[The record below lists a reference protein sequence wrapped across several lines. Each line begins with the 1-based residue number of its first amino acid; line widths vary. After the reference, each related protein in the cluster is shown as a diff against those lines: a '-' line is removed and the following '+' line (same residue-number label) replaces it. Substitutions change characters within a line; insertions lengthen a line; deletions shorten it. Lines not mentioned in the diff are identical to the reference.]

1 MAETPAVRRVR
12 LSDAA
17 RVRSIRLEALADPV
31 ADIAYLETRAQA
43 EARPDEYWQE
53 RTAGAALSGSAA
65 QFIAEAGRDWVGTV
79 TVLIPEVGSEDY
91 FGRVAVEGRALVVA
105 VYVRASHRGR
115 GTLDALMDAA
125 AEWAT
130 ASGQSEIALDVH
142 EDNAR
147 AQRAYARLGFT
158 ATGVTSDGPNGA
170 ELEMVRVAV
179 TATAEDVRAALEAEA
194 SVDQRDKIRK
204 RMTDESIRVIGVR
217 MGTVF
222 AIAKANTGMPL
233 TEVDRLLDSDTYEE
247 RMVAVSILDFKARA
261 KNADRAALYDLWMRR
276 LDRIDTWDYIDRSA
290 PRVVGGYLLDKPR
303 DVLFE
308 LARSDNRW
316 HRRTAITA
324 AFWIIR
330 SGDLDD
336 PLALCEI
343 LAADPEHLVQTNVG
357 VALRE
362 IGRVDRERLEEF
374 LARRSADLSAHA
386 RRTARTAL

>member
-1 MAETPAVRRVR
+1 MTETPAVRRVR

-158 ATGVTSDGPNGA
+158 ATGVTSDGPHGA
-170 ELEMVRVAV
+170 ELEMVRV
-179 TATAEDVRAALEAEA
+179 L
-194 SVDQRDKIRK
+194 
-204 RMTDESIRVIGVR
+204 
-217 MGTVF
+217 
-222 AIAKANTGMPL
+222 
-233 TEVDRLLDSDTYEE
+233 
-247 RMVAVSILDFKARA
+247 
-261 KNADRAALYDLWMRR
+261 
-276 LDRIDTWDYIDRSA
+276 
-290 PRVVGGYLLDKPR
+290 
-303 DVLFE
+303 
-308 LARSDNRW
+308 
-316 HRRTAITA
+316 
-324 AFWIIR
+324 
-330 SGDLDD
+330 
-336 PLALCEI
+336 
-343 LAADPEHLVQTNVG
+343 
-357 VALRE
+357 
-362 IGRVDRERLEEF
+362 
-374 LARRSADLSAHA
+374 
-386 RRTARTAL
+386 

>member
-1 MAETPAVRRVR
+1 M
-12 LSDAA
+12 
-17 RVRSIRLEALADPV
+17 
-31 ADIAYLETRAQA
+31 
-43 EARPDEYWQE
+43 
-53 RTAGAALSGSAA
+53 
-65 QFIAEAGRDWVGTV
+65 
-79 TVLIPEVGSEDY
+79 
-91 FGRVAVEGRALVVA
+91 
-105 VYVRASHRGR
+105 
-115 GTLDALMDAA
+115 
-125 AEWAT
+125 
-130 ASGQSEIALDVH
+130 
-142 EDNAR
+142 
-147 AQRAYARLGFT
+147 
-158 ATGVTSDGPNGA
+158 
-170 ELEMVRVAV
+170 
-179 TATAEDVRAALEAEA
+179 TATAEDVRAALEAAA
-194 SVDQRDKIRK
+194 SVDQRDKTQQ

-222 AIAKANTGMPL
+222 AIAKANTGMTL

-247 RMVAVSILDFKARA
+247 RMVAVSILDFKART

-290 PRVVGGYLLDKPR
+290 PRVVGGYLLDRPR
-303 DVLFE
+303 DALFE

-330 SGDLDD
+330 AGDLDD

-362 IGRVDRERLEEF
+362 IGRVDRERLDEF
-374 LARRSADLSAHA
+374 LARRGADLSAQA

>member
-1 MAETPAVRRVR
+1 M
-12 LSDAA
+12 
-17 RVRSIRLEALADPV
+17 
-31 ADIAYLETRAQA
+31 
-43 EARPDEYWQE
+43 
-53 RTAGAALSGSAA
+53 
-65 QFIAEAGRDWVGTV
+65 
-79 TVLIPEVGSEDY
+79 
-91 FGRVAVEGRALVVA
+91 
-105 VYVRASHRGR
+105 
-115 GTLDALMDAA
+115 
-125 AEWAT
+125 
-130 ASGQSEIALDVH
+130 
-142 EDNAR
+142 
-147 AQRAYARLGFT
+147 
-158 ATGVTSDGPNGA
+158 
-170 ELEMVRVAV
+170 
-179 TATAEDVRAALEAEA
+179 TATAGDVRAALEAAA
-194 SVDQRDKIRK
+194 SVDQRDKIQK

-222 AIAKANTGMPL
+222 AIAKANTGMTL

-247 RMVAVSILDFKARA
+247 RMVAVSILDFKART

-290 PRVVGGYLLDKPR
+290 PRVVGGYLLDRPR
-303 DVLFE
+303 DALFE

-330 SGDLDD
+330 AGDLDD

-362 IGRVDRERLEEF
+362 IGRVDRERLDEF
-374 LARRSADLSAHA
+374 LARRGADLSAQA

>member
-1 MAETPAVRRVR
+1 
-12 LSDAA
+12 
-17 RVRSIRLEALADPV
+17 
-31 ADIAYLETRAQA
+31 
-43 EARPDEYWQE
+43 
-53 RTAGAALSGSAA
+53 
-65 QFIAEAGRDWVGTV
+65 
-79 TVLIPEVGSEDY
+79 
-91 FGRVAVEGRALVVA
+91 
-105 VYVRASHRGR
+105 
-115 GTLDALMDAA
+115 
-125 AEWAT
+125 
-130 ASGQSEIALDVH
+130 
-142 EDNAR
+142 
-147 AQRAYARLGFT
+147 
-158 ATGVTSDGPNGA
+158 
-170 ELEMVRVAV
+170 V
-179 TATAEDVRAALEAEA
+179 TATAEDVRAALEAAA
-194 SVDQRDKIRK
+194 SVDQRDKIQQ

-233 TEVDRLLDSDTYEE
+233 TEVDRLLDSDAYEE
-247 RMVAVSILDFKARA
+247 RMVAVSILDFKART

-290 PRVVGGYLLDKPR
+290 PRVVGGYLLDRPR
-303 DVLFE
+303 DALFE

-330 SGDLDD
+330 AGDLDD

-362 IGRVDRERLEEF
+362 IGRVDRERLDEF
-374 LARRSADLSAHA
+374 LARRGADLSAQA

>member
-1 MAETPAVRRVR
+1 M
-12 LSDAA
+12 
-17 RVRSIRLEALADPV
+17 
-31 ADIAYLETRAQA
+31 
-43 EARPDEYWQE
+43 
-53 RTAGAALSGSAA
+53 
-65 QFIAEAGRDWVGTV
+65 
-79 TVLIPEVGSEDY
+79 
-91 FGRVAVEGRALVVA
+91 
-105 VYVRASHRGR
+105 
-115 GTLDALMDAA
+115 
-125 AEWAT
+125 
-130 ASGQSEIALDVH
+130 
-142 EDNAR
+142 
-147 AQRAYARLGFT
+147 
-158 ATGVTSDGPNGA
+158 
-170 ELEMVRVAV
+170 
-179 TATAEDVRAALEAEA
+179 TATAEDVRAALEAAA
-194 SVDQRDKIRK
+194 SVDQRDKTQQ

-247 RMVAVSILDFKARA
+247 RMVAVSILDFKART
-261 KNADRAALYDLWMRR
+261 KNADRAALYDLWIRR

-290 PRVVGGYLLDKPR
+290 PRVVGGYLLDRPR
-303 DVLFE
+303 DALFE

-330 SGDLDD
+330 AGDLDD

-362 IGRVDRERLEEF
+362 IGRVDRERLDEF
-374 LARRSADLSAHA
+374 LARRGADLSAQA